1 MKKRVINFFK
11 KNWLI
16 LLILIIVATWF
27 TYSYF
32 IKGIIYYTIN
42 SDVDSVVVV
51 VNSLGFWSYFVF
63 VLLVILE
70 CVLAPIPP
78 LVLYIAGGVLF
89 GAFFGG
95 ILTLF
100 GNIIG
105 AGIDFFIARR
115 YARGLVEK
123 KVDTKLRKKFDDF
136 SQKYGGFAIFLL
148 RVNPLTTSDL
158 VSYLAGLSKMKAKS
172 FLIWTAV
179 GLIPLI
185 FIQTYLGEF
194 FIKENP
200 ILYTIVV
207 VLSILYLIIFVYLIW
222 KSLSK
227 KKDISHNIPQG
238 EKLILPEEIQN
249 S

>member
-1 MKKRVINFFK
+1 MKKRVINFLK
-11 KNWLI
+11 QNWLI
-16 LLILIIVATWF
+16 LLILIIVASWF
-27 TYSYF
+27 FYSYF
-32 IKGIIYYTIN
+32 TKGVIYSTIN
-42 SDVDSVVVV
+42 SDVDSVVSA
-51 VNSLGFWSYFVF
+51 VNSFGFWAYFIF

-105 AGIDFFIARR
+105 AGIDFFIARK
-115 YARGLVEK
+115 YARGLIEK
-123 KVDTKLRKKFDDF
+123 RVDEKLRKKFDDF

-158 VSYLAGLSKMKAKS
+158 VSYLAGLSKIKAKS
-172 FLIWTAV
+172 FLIWTIA

-194 FIKENP
+194 FIKQSP
-200 ILYTIVV
+200 FLYSIVLT
-207 VLSILYLIIFVYLIW
+207 LSIFYLIVFVYLIV
-222 KSLSK
+222 KIFSK
-227 KKDISHNIPQG
+227 KKG
-238 EKLILPEEIQN
+238 
-249 S
+249 